1 MTRSEIRGCK
11 TSRIYIIGSGGH
23 AKSVASMFWD
33 LEVTGAR
40 SYASV
45 EAVFVQPPDNTSTTT
60 STDTVIGPLGAI
72 RYKDIIYRVEDSNLF
87 IVAVGDNFLRQQIVQ
102 RIKSDFPNAEF
113 PKLVHP
119 SAVVSQ
125 SAVIADG
132 SMIFPHAIVGANSI
146 VGEFCII
153 NNASSLDHDC
163 RMGDFSSLAPGV
175 HTGGNVQIGDRSFIG
190 IGTSVK
196 HKITIAEDSVIGGHS
211 FVNRDVPEC
220 SVAYGVPAKVVR
232 ERERNERYF

>member
-1 MTRSEIRGCK
+1 MT
-11 TSRIYIIGSGGH
+11 RIYIIGTGGH

-33 LEVTGAR
+33 LEVTGA
-40 SYASV
+40 SI
-45 EAVFVQPPDNTSTTT
+45 VFVQPPDNTNT
-60 STDTVIGPLGAI
+60 STNTSIDTII
-72 RYKDIIYRVEDSNLF
+72 RYKDIVCNNYGCF

-102 RIKSDFPNAEF
+102 RIKADFPNAEF
-113 PKLVHP
+113 PKMVHP